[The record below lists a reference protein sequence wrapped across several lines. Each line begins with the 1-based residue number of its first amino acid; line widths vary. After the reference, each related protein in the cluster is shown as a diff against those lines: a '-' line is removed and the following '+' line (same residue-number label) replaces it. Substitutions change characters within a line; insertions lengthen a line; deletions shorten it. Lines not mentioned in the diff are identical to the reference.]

1 MNPVSIT
8 IQGLLY
14 VKINKSGKKSAI
26 YSLNTKKYND
36 TDTAPHF
43 MKGQPMLK
51 DHIWPL
57 QALLPFELK
66 QCMGEGRDTGAY
78 ADKIGSLSK
87 LNAPP
92 VEMERHAGD
101 IMDGMAARP
110 AAAGYAYA
118 EPTELQDILDARLE
132 SGRGLR
138 YDVSGMTGD
147 VLYDKVYGAWLGR
160 CAGCLLGQPVEFWER
175 PRLIGLLKE
184 TGNWPIRQYISSDI
198 PESIRGKYGVSD
210 RGWNYG
216 SSVVNWVNNV
226 SCMPED
232 DDINYTILALKVL
245 EENGAGFT
253 AEDVALR
260 WLMDLPVLHTFT
272 AERIAYRNLL
282 NGRFPPESGRY
293 RNPCREW
300 IGAQIRGDFF
310 GYVNP
315 GRPEAAAA
323 MAYRDGTVSHTKNG
337 IYGEMFVAAM
347 LSAAAAGESAEG
359 IVLCGLSQIPCGCR
373 LAEAVHTVLGWKK
386 QGLGWEQAIDGIHR
400 LYDEK
405 DAFDSLYVLPNAM
418 IVCAGLLYGGLD
430 FETSIG
436 IAVAASFDRDCNGAT
451 VGSIVGM
458 ALGAGKLPSSWI
470 GPLNDT
476 VQSGVDSGAVRISD
490 LATRTIAVFKK
501 LEEQRN

>member
-1 MNPVSIT
+1 
-8 IQGLLY
+8 
-14 VKINKSGKKSAI
+14 
-26 YSLNTKKYND
+26 
-36 TDTAPHF
+36 
-43 MKGQPMLK
+43 MLK

-57 QALLPFELK
+57 KSLLQFELK
-66 QCMGEGRDTGAY
+66 QCALEGRDVTYRSFSGPSFDKPDANPAEEELQAGALFDEL
-78 ADKIGSLSK
+78 AS
-87 LNAPP
+87 APL
-92 VEMERHAGD
+92 VK
-101 IMDGMAARP
+101 
-110 AAAGYAYA
+110 GYPYE
-118 EPTELQDILDARLE
+118 EPMELQDILDARPK
-132 SGRGLR
+132 SGSGLCR
-138 YDVSGMTGD
+138 VAYALSGDT
-147 VLYDKVYGAWLGR
+147 LYDMVYGAWLGR

-184 TGNWPIRQYISSDI
+184 THNWPIRQYISSDI

-210 RGWNYG
+210 KGWNYG
-216 SSVVNWVNNV
+216 SSVVNWANNV

-323 MAYRDGTVSHTKNG
+323 MAYRDGGVSHTKNG
-337 IYGEMFVAAM
+337 IYGGMFVAAM

-359 IVLCGLSQIPCGCR
+359 IVLCGLSQIPSACR
-373 LAEAVHTVLGWKK
+373 LAEAVHTVLDWKE
-386 QGLGWEQAIDGIHR
+386 QGLGWERAVDGIHR
-400 LYDEK
+400 LYDET

-451 VGSIVGM
+451 TGSVVGM
-458 ALGAGKLPSSWI
+458 ALGASKLPNSWI

-476 VQSGVDSGAVRISD
+476 VQSGADGGAVRISD